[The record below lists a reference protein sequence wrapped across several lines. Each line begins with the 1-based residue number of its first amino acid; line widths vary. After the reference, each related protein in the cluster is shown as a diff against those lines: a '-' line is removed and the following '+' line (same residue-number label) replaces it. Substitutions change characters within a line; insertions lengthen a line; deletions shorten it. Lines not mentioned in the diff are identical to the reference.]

1 MDIKRWFRSCAGL
14 HVGDFAD
21 TLTVEVRLSA
31 LVLRVGDLEV
41 GPSNSNVML
50 DVYLFSM
57 NQECWQV
64 DIATNGRMIF

>member
-14 HVGDFAD
+14 HVGDFVD
-21 TLTVEVRLSA
+21 TLTFEVRLSA

-50 DVYLFSM
+50 DVFFFF
-57 NQECWQV
+57 
-64 DIATNGRMIF
+64 R

>member
-14 HVGDFAD
+14 HVGDFVD
-21 TLTVEVRLSA
+21 TLTFEVRLSA

-50 DVYLFSM
+50 DVFFFSV